1 MANTDATTT
10 APQAPAAPLTT
21 MAMVAPALGW
31 LVPGAGHLVQK
42 RWIRGLTLM
51 ACVTIPFVLGVAMEG
66 KLYQPNTGELLDI
79 LGFVS
84 DVGAGGLYFLGR
96 LLDWGVEPIKFA
108 TADYGTKYIAAAGL
122 LNIMA
127 VVDAYH
133 IARKRKP

>member
-1 MANTDATTT
+1 MAKTDTTT
-10 APQAPAAPLTT
+10 TELQAAAAPLTT

-42 RWIRGLTLM
+42 RWVRGLILM
-51 ACVTIPFVLGVAMEG
+51 AAVTTPFLLGVAMEG

-79 LGFVS
+79 LGFIG
-84 DVGAGGLYFLGR
+84 DIGAGGLYVLGPA
-96 LLDWGVEPIKFA
+96 LDWGAAPIAFA

>member
-1 MANTDATTT
+1 MANTDTATTQT
-10 APQAPAAPLTT
+10 QAPAAPLTT
-21 MAMVAPALGW
+21 MAVVAPVLGW

-42 RWIRGLTLM
+42 RWVRGLILM

-84 DVGAGGLYFLGR
+84 DIGAGGLYLLGR
-96 LLDWGVEPIKFA
+96 ALDWGVAPISFA

-122 LNIMA
+122 FCIIGL
-127 VVDAYH
+127 VVASH
-133 IARKRKP
+133 HPHMCR